1 MTAFRKKNIV
11 LILGIAVILT
21 CLCGCGK
28 DPVFVN
34 ADTLQTVT
42 KETKTDQFI
51 EAEREKESQEE
62 AVEAKMQEAEPDE
75 EAVECIMVHVCGAVK
90 KSGVYELREGSR
102 VIDAVNI
109 AGGLLEQAA
118 SDYVNLAAFVS
129 DGDKVWIPTVEEVEK
144 ILAERKEVS
153 YITTFDQNGVIRGD
167 SNPKGTDKI
176 NINTADKELLCSLP
190 GIGSTRAES
199 IITYREQNGGF
210 HSIEDIMNV
219 SGIKESSFQKIKEYI
234 SIN

>member
-11 LILGIAVILT
+11 LILGIAAILSI
-21 CLCGCGK
+21 LCGCGK
-28 DPVFVN
+28 DPVFIN
-34 ADTLQTVT
+34 ADTLQTVAE
-42 KETKTDQFI
+42 ETETDQFI
-51 EAEREKESQEE
+51 EAEREKESWEE
-62 AVEAKMQEAEPDE
+62 SVEATIQEAEPDE
-75 EAVECIMVHVCGAVK
+75 EAAEYIMVHVCGAVK
-90 KSGVYELREGSR
+90 KSGVYELRDGSR
-102 VIDAVNI
+102 VIDAVNM
-109 AGGLLEQAA
+109 ADGLLEQAA

-129 DGDKVWIPTVEEVEK
+129 DGDRVWIPTVEEAEEA
-144 ILAERKEVS
+144 LAEGKEVL
-153 YITTFDQNGVIRGD
+153 YITTFAQSGVIRGD
-167 SNPKGTDKI
+167 LDQKGTAKI